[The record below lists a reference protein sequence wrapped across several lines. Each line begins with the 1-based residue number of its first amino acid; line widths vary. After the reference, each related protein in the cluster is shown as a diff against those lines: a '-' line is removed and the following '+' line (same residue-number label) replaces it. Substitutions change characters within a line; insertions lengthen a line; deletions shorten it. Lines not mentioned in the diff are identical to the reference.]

1 MANNI
6 SEIIN
11 AAADKAEIALKENSV
26 FGDPITAD
34 GIMII
39 PVYKLSF
46 GFGGGGSESLTNTKN
61 NENTIGGAGAAVF
74 VLYGKKKKSKQ

>member
-46 GFGGGGSESLTNTKN
+46 GFGGGGSEGGGLQDKLLVLWLTDALNGWK
-61 NENTIGGAGAAVF
+61 
-74 VLYGKKKKSKQ
+74 Y